1 MASSLIPTSL
11 ESTVKLN
18 DGVIMPLFGL
28 GVYLVD
34 ENCTDLVAEAIHQG
48 YRLIDTAEFYAN
60 EDGVGNGIK
69 QSGKKREDIFVVS
82 KWWPS
87 SAGAK
92 GALKT
97 LDHCLKSIQSNY
109 VDLYLLHA
117 PQGGHCAGA
126 YRALLEAKKQGK
138 IRSLGVSNF
147 GVIHLEALAKLGLEK
162 PSVNQIEL
170 HPWQQKKDIVK
181 YCHEHDITVMGY
193 SPLAKGQK
201 IRDKTV
207 GDIANKL
214 SKTPAQ
220 ILIRWSVQ
228 HGYITIPKTS
238 KKSRLQSNADVFNW
252 SIPDEDMKV
261 LNALG
266 DKPWSC
272 TWDPT
277 NNSLK
282 EAGLQ

>member
-1 MASSLIPTSL
+1 MTSPLIPTSL

-18 DGVIMPLFGL
+18 DGVVMPLFGL
-28 GVYLVD
+28 GVYLID
-34 ENCTDLVAEAIHQG
+34 ENCANLVAAAINQG

-87 SAGAK
+87 SEGAR

-97 LDHCLKSIQSNY
+97 LNQCLTGLQSDY

-117 PQGGHCAGA
+117 PQGGHCAEA

-147 GVIHLEALAKLGLEK
+147 GVVHLQALAKLGLEK

-181 YCHEHDITVMGY
+181 YCREHDITVMGY

-201 IRDKTV
+201 IRDKTI

-238 KKSRLQSNADVFNW
+238 QKSRLQSNADVFDW
-252 SIPDEDMKV
+252 SIPDEDLKV
-261 LNALG
+261 LNVLG

-277 NNSLK
+277 HNSLK